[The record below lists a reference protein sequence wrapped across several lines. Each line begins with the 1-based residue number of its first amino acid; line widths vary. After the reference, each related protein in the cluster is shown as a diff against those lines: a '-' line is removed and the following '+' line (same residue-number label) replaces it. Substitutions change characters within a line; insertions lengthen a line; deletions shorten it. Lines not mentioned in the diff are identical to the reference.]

1 MIIIADGGSTKT
13 NWCLV
18 NDEGIKVYF
27 NTEGYNPYFSSK
39 EYIIQS
45 LKENLPTDL
54 QIDKITEVNYY
65 GAGCSTV
72 DKRKQV
78 EDAMSAV
85 FTSAKINIGHDLMA
99 AARAL
104 LGTGE

>member
-18 NDEGIKVYF
+18 NEEGKKVYF

-54 QIDKITEVNYY
+54 QIDQITEVNYY

-78 EDAMSAV
+78 EDAMRRYLPAPKL
-85 FTSAKINIGHDLMA
+85 TSVMI
-99 AARAL
+99 
-104 LGTGE
+104 